1 MEGELTDLRR
11 AEKLL
16 ASLMGYRQ
24 TSLNRA
30 QDTDK
35 IYNLIQEIRKDEQRK
50 AQEIV
55 DGRET

>member
-1 MEGELTDLRR
+1 MGDLKR

-35 IYNLIQEIRKDEQRK
+35 IYNLIQEVRKEEQDK
-50 AQEIV
+50 AGELV